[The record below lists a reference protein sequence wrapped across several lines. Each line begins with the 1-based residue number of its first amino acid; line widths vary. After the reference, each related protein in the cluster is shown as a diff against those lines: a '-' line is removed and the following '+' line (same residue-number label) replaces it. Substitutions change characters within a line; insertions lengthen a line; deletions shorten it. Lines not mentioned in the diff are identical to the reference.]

1 MMMSHVLQVKV
12 QIYCHMFQEH
22 WKDVEALRNSLHRRL
37 SHYKAQP
44 HHCRGCSRNSA
55 MYDCNKYHKTQQI
68 SRAVK
73 FREAIFWTCIRC
85 YKKVWINRTGRNLEI
100 NGATV
105 IGVAR
110 GRPHRRDCRK
120 LHCKERNQNLSSI
133 NHYSDTV
140 VTTLSDPLKSSS
152 SSLFGGEQFKMAWE
166 PLEHCM
172 MIMQK
177 TCKNCEGMHYLRSNL
192 HCKPPLCKKK
202 CSFHFGI
209 ISHFKPK

>member
-1 MMMSHVLQVKV
+1 MLVTGECQLLKISRRINSLRMMMSHVLQVKV

-100 NGATV
+100 NG
-105 IGVAR
+105 
-110 GRPHRRDCRK
+110 
-120 LHCKERNQNLSSI
+120 
-133 NHYSDTV
+133 DTV

>member
-1 MMMSHVLQVKV
+1 MLVTGECQLLKISRRINSLRMMMSHVLQVKV

-100 NGATV
+100 NGLDSETSLAL
-105 IGVAR
+105 IPLAAR
-110 GRPHRRDCRK
+110 KFHFVQRSEF
-120 LHCKERNQNLSSI
+120 CKQANIHQGIS
-133 NHYSDTV
+133 
-140 VTTLSDPLKSSS
+140 
-152 SSLFGGEQFKMAWE
+152 G
-166 PLEHCM
+166 C
-172 MIMQK
+172 
-177 TCKNCEGMHYLRSNL
+177 CSNL
-192 HCKPPLCKKK
+192 DP
-202 CSFHFGI
+202 SI
-209 ISHFKPK
+209 ISSFKCRVHLHSEATLVPIYHVHKCTSAPA

>member
-1 MMMSHVLQVKV
+1 MLVTGECQLLKISRRINSLRMMMSHVLQVKV

-100 NGATV
+100 NGHTV
-105 IGVAR
+105 IIHQLTLKR
-110 GRPHRRDCRK
+110 KRLWKREKLYPHSFNEKDG
-120 LHCKERNQNLSSI
+120 
-133 NHYSDTV
+133 
-140 VTTLSDPLKSSS
+140 KSSALELRVWKRS
-152 SSLFGGEQFKMAWE
+152 GG
-166 PLEHCM
+166 
-172 MIMQK
+172 
-177 TCKNCEGMHYLRSNL
+177 
-192 HCKPPLCKKK
+192 
-202 CSFHFGI
+202 
-209 ISHFKPK
+209 